1 MGVWPGLVLGVGL
14 AAASPALGQ
23 QWAGDAVTQ
32 SLADRAGNPQNGR
45 AIVVSRQTGLCLLCH
60 SGPFPGEKFQG
71 TLAPNL
77 QMSVVNLSEGQI
89 RARLID
95 AARTNPGTIM
105 PSYYRTDHLSL
116 VAKSFDQKTL
126 LTAQE
131 LEDVVAFLMTLK

>member
-1 MGVWPGLVLGVGL
+1 MWLGIVLGVGL
-14 AAASPALGQ
+14 AVASPAYGQ
-23 QWAGDAVTQ
+23 QWTGDAVTQ
-32 SLADRAGNPQNGR
+32 PLTDRAGDPQKGR

-60 SGPFPGEKFQG
+60 SGPFPEEKFQG

-77 QMSVVNLSEGQI
+77 QMSVANLSEGQI

-95 AARTNPGTIM
+95 VARTNPGTLM

-116 VAKSFDQKTL
+116 VAKSFDRKTL

>member
-1 MGVWPGLVLGVGL
+1 MGVWLGIVLGVGL
-14 AAASPALGQ
+14 AVASPAYGQ
-23 QWAGDAVTQ
+23 QWTGDAVTQ
-32 SLADRAGNPQNGR
+32 PLTDRAGDPQKGR

-60 SGPFPGEKFQG
+60 SGPFPEEKFQG

-77 QMSVVNLSEGQI
+77 QMSVANLSEGQI

-95 AARTNPGTIM
+95 VARTNPGTLM

-116 VAKSFDQKTL
+116 VAKSFDRKTL

-131 LEDVVAFLMTLK
+131 LEDVVAFLITLK

>member
-1 MGVWPGLVLGVGL
+1 MWLGIVLGVGL
-14 AAASPALGQ
+14 AVASPAYGQ
-23 QWAGDAVTQ
+23 QWTGDAVTQ
-32 SLADRAGNPQNGR
+32 PLTDRAGDPQKGR

-60 SGPFPGEKFQG
+60 SGPFPEEKFQG

-77 QMSVVNLSEGQI
+77 QMSVANLSEGQI

-95 AARTNPGTIM
+95 VARTNPGTIM

-116 VAKSFDQKTL
+116 VAKSFDRKTL

-131 LEDVVAFLMTLK
+131 LEDVVAFLITLK

>member
-1 MGVWPGLVLGVGL
+1 MWLGIVLGVGL
-14 AAASPALGQ
+14 AVASPAYGQ
-23 QWAGDAVTQ
+23 QWTGDAVTQ
-32 SLADRAGNPQNGR
+32 PLTDRAGDPQKGR

-60 SGPFPGEKFQG
+60 SGPFTEEKFQG

-77 QMSVVNLSEGQI
+77 QMSVANLSEGQI

-95 AARTNPGTIM
+95 VARTNPGTLM

-116 VAKSFDQKTL
+116 VAKSFDRKTL